1 MIRAIARAI
10 RYARDAIRTEKAWR
24 RIVSSM
30 RDHVAVQDTSREE
43 SIRTLAALRPD
54 GELAD
59 LEGPGFIYENAEEV
73 ETDLHETEEPGATP
87 WEFVAIRSGV
97 TWRVRRIAVAIW
109 EPVE

>member
-1 MIRAIARAI
+1 MIKAIAAAVR
-10 RYARDAIRTEKAWR
+10 RARDAIRTEKAWR

-59 LEGPGFIYENAEEV
+59 LEGGFIFDSAEEV
-73 ETDLHETEEPGATP
+73 EVELHETEGPGAP
-87 WEFVAIRSGV
+87 AWEFVAIRSGV